1 VVRSL
6 RPRGA
11 REATQYRPLH
21 GGLGGLFRLRERRVG
36 EERRYLVSVDGLH
49 ALRAMWTESAQDGRE
64 ERVVRT
70 MIRV

>member
-1 VVRSL
+1 MVRSL

-21 GGLGGLFRLRERRVG
+21 GGLGGLFRLRERR
-36 EERRYLVSVDGLH
+36 RRRTPILVSVDSLH
-49 ALRAMWTESAQDGRE
+49 ALRATWTESAQDDRE